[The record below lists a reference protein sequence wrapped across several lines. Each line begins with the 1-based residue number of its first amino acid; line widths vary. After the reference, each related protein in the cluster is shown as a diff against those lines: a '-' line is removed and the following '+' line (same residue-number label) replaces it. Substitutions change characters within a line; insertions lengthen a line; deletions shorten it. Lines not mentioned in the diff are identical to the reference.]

1 MTQDS
6 ETLLIK
12 ARAGKLRFGPGR
24 ELDLSVPLVMG
35 VLNVTPDSFSDG
47 GIYLSAE
54 AAHARALEMIAE
66 GAALIDIGGESSR
79 PGAEPVSEAEEL
91 SRVLP
96 VIERLRSESDIII
109 SVDTTKSSV
118 ARAALDS
125 GADMINDISAGLGN
139 EDMIPLVAAQAAGY
153 VLMHMKGTPQTMQA
167 RPEYIDVVGEVCD
180 FLGRRL
186 QVCREA
192 GIDPERLVVDPG
204 IGFGKTLKH
213 NLALLNHFERFIELD
228 CPVMIGASRKSFVSK
243 LSGGAT
249 ADRLG
254 GSLASALEAVR
265 RGAKIVRAHD
275 VAQTVQALRVQQ
287 AIRTSN

>member
-1 MTQDS
+1 MTQHS
-6 ETLLIK
+6 ETLVIK
-12 ARAGKLRFGPGR
+12 ARADKLRFGSRR
-24 ELDLSVPLVMG
+24 ELDLAEPLVMG

-47 GIYLSAE
+47 GIYLSAD
-54 AAHARALEMIAE
+54 AAHTRALEMIAE

-91 SRVLP
+91 GRVIP
-96 VIERLRSESDIII
+96 VVERLRSESDIII

-118 ARAALDS
+118 ARTALES
-125 GADMINDISAGLGN
+125 GADMINDISAGLN
-139 EDMIPLVAAQAAGY
+139 DEEMIPLVAARGAGY

-167 RPEYIDVVGEVCD
+167 RPEYTDVVGEVCD
-180 FLGRRL
+180 FLGQRL

-192 GIDPERLVVDPG
+192 GIAPDRLVVDPG

-213 NLALLNHFERFIELD
+213 NLALLNHFERFVELD
-228 CPVMIGASRKSFVSK
+228 CLLMIGASRKSFVSA
-243 LSGGAT
+243 LSGGAA

-287 AIRTSN
+287 AIRMSN